1 MNRLKLI
8 VLSSAL
14 SLITIGVFAGR
25 AKFANNTLWYDDG
38 TGTKVQI
45 TNTFTSLTKIV
56 DDGSGSNDVSIV
68 GSASKALYISAN
80 GGSTFT
86 RATTNDF

>member
-25 AKFANNTLWYDDG
+25 AKFVNSTIYAWDG
-38 TGTKVQI
+38 TNLHQ
-45 TNTFTSLTKIV
+45 LT
-56 DDGSGSNDVSIV
+56 
-68 GSASKALYISAN
+68 GSAPLVDLMTGGTNQIITATGASGTYTLYSDASHSTPIRSAN
-80 GGSTFT
+80 GF
-86 RATTNDF
+86 